1 MQHSSARTAT
11 GTLTVVL
18 TLLSWSSVP
27 LFLRYFADSIDVWTS
42 NGWRYGVSAVMWAPV
57 LVIVH
62 FRKRLPAGLW
72 RRALVPSVI
81 NSTSQVIFCYAHY
94 KIDPGL
100 LAFGLRSHMIFAAL
114 GAYLMFAAERPVIR
128 SPIYLGG
135 MVAVMIGTG
144 GAVLLGTQQITGA
157 HAVGIALS
165 VTSGATFAGYALTVR
180 KYMSGFNSV
189 VAFAAISQYT
199 AAAMVGLM
207 LVFGRRSGLEA
218 LDMGGRDFALLIIS
232 AVLGIALGHVL
243 YYMSINR
250 LGVAVSSGVLQL
262 HPFAV
267 GVASYFI
274 FKEVLS
280 AAQWVSGFLAVGGAV
295 LMLSV
300 HARLARRAP
309 AEPALALAEVP
320 SVRRG

>member
-1 MQHSSARTAT
+1 
-11 GTLTVVL
+11 
-18 TLLSWSSVP
+18 
-27 LFLRYFADSIDVWTS
+27 
-42 NGWRYGVSAVMWAPV
+42 
-57 LVIVH
+57 
-62 FRKRLPAGLW
+62 
-72 RRALVPSVI
+72 LVPSVI

-144 GAVLLGTQQITGA
+144 GAVLLGTQQITGT
-157 HAVGIALS
+157 HALGIALS
-165 VTSGATFAGYALTVR
+165 VVR